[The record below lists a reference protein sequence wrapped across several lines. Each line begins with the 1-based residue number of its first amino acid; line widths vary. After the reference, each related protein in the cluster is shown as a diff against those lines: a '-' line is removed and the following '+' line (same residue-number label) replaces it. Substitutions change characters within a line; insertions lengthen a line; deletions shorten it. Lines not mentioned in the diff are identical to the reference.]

1 MAYHF
6 EITLN
11 QEVIDADQES
21 WSHLDEEH
29 KDRFLSEY
37 GKVKKSD
44 VDKLLRDG
52 VFISRE
58 SVKFTG
64 SIYEL
69 WIKGKKVSSEE
80 FIEEVENVTEAND
93 LAYQRKWAYI
103 PVATGVT
110 GFHKTYKKV
119 RRDRLNHINS
129 KNCKCTECHVAR
141 EAA

>member
-11 QEVIDADQES
+11 QEAIDADQES
-21 WSHLDEEH
+21 WGHLDEEH
-29 KDRFLSEY
+29 KERFLSEY

-44 VDKLLRDG
+44 VLKL
-52 VFISRE
+52 E

-69 WIKGKKVSSEE
+69 WIKGKRVSSEE
-80 FIEEVENVTEAND
+80 FTEEVENVIDANY
-93 LAYQRKWAYI
+93 LAYQKKWASI
-103 PVATGVT
+103 PVDTGVT

-119 RRDRLNHINS
+119 RRDWLNHIDS
-129 KNCKCTECHVAR
+129 KNCQCTECYLVR

>member
-11 QEVIDADQES
+11 QEAIDADQES
-21 WSHLDEEH
+21 WGHLDEEH
-29 KDRFLSEY
+29 KERFLSEY

-44 VDKLLRDG
+44 VLKL
-52 VFISRE
+52 E

-69 WIKGKKVSSEE
+69 WIKGKRVSSEE
-80 FIEEVENVTEAND
+80 FTEEVENVIDANY
-93 LAYQRKWAYI
+93 LAYQKKWASI
-103 PVATGVT
+103 PVDTGVT

-119 RRDRLNHINS
+119 RRDWLNHINS
-129 KNCKCTECHVAR
+129 KNCQCTECHLAR